1 MKADYV
7 LRFDKIIRRAIW
19 GAESWEISVHPAG
32 SSTIA
37 NGPLKGMLLAEACPD
52 FHLLIKVIDARDRLS
67 VQVHLSDH
75 TAPLLGGEPK
85 TEMWCMLKDGEIYAG
100 LSPMTTRYDVAAA
113 VSSGRFESLLVRHDA
128 KKGEAYFIPGGQVH
142 AIGERSL
149 LYEVQQSS
157 NTTYRLYDWGRVD
170 SEGKP
175 RELHVEKGLSAINYA
190 LPVPEPQPEV
200 DCPYFSFRQ
209 IAVCGSVEFEP
220 QDDYVALFAAEG
232 GVSVNGEELAE
243 GESALV
249 PPGVAFSLSAGKARV
264 FFTRSKR
271 QLVVDEKR

>member
-1 MKADYV
+1 MKATYV
-7 LRFDKIIRRAIW
+7 LRFDKIIRHAIW
-19 GAESWEISVHPAG
+19 GSESWEMSVHPAG

-37 NGPLKGMLLAEACPD
+37 NGSLKGMLLAEACPD

-85 TEMWCMLKDGEIYAG
+85 AEMWCMLKDGEIYAG
-100 LSPMTTRYDVAAA
+100 LAPMTTRYDVAEA
-113 VSSGRFESLLVRHDA
+113 VSSGRFERLLVRHDA

-190 LPVPEPQPEV
+190 LPVPEPRQEV

-209 IAVCGSVEFEP
+209 IEVRGSVEFGP

-232 GVSVNGEELAE
+232 CVCVNGDELAE

-249 PPGVAFSLSAGKARV
+249 PPGVAFSLFAGNARV
-264 FFTRSKR
+264 FLTRSKR
-271 QLVVDEKR
+271 QLVVDGKR